1 MREEQRNFISRIAAE
16 ISVMSEKDQMEF
28 LKIVIGYL
36 SDASREKWM
45 HKVMTLAQPQKR
57 WLKVENWMESRF
69 AKDFSLTPRKAASV
83 ALHYMKID
91 SRMAPLM
98 IKIAQKVKNRVRMR
112 NGRKSGNLKAL
123 I

>member
-1 MREEQRNFISRIAAE
+1 MQEEQRKFISRIAAE

-28 LKIVIGYL
+28 LKTVINYL
-36 SDASREKWM
+36 PEESRVKWV
-45 HKVMTLAQPQKR
+45 HKMMTLVQPHKK
-57 WLKVENWMESRF
+57 WLKVEKWMEARF

-83 ALHYMKID
+83 ALHYMKMD

-112 NGRKSGNLKAL
+112 KRRRQL
-123 I
+123 IN

>member
-1 MREEQRNFISRIAAE
+1 MREEQRKFISGIAAE

-28 LKIVIGYL
+28 LKIVIDYL
-36 SDASREKWM
+36 PEESREKWM